1 MILAADRGRDRGDA
15 VRVAKFPEMIRAFPV
30 CALLALSSSVQAA
43 VVQVNAGGFAL
54 RHEATV
60 IAPAAKVY
68 DALVQPGPW
77 WDSDHTYS
85 GDAKN
90 MSIDARAGGCFC
102 ERLKDGGSIEHM
114 RVVYAQPGRAL
125 RMAGGLGPLQAA
137 GVAGSMTWRFTPV
150 DGGTKIEMSYAVG
163 GFMEGGFDKMSGLV
177 DGVLGEQVQRVKLY
191 VETGKATAN

>member
-1 MILAADRGRDRGDA
+1 VRPFGALAAA
-15 VRVAKFPEMIRAFPV
+15 IALVA
-30 CALLALSSSVQAA
+30 LATGARAA

-60 IAPAAKVY
+60 SAPAVKVY
-68 DALVQPGPW
+68 DTLVQPGSW
-77 WDSDHTYS
+77 WDSEHTYS
-85 GDAKN
+85 GDANN

-137 GVAGSMTWRFTPV
+137 GVAGSMTWRFTPIE
-150 DGGTKIEMSYAVG
+150 GGTKLEMSYAVG
-163 GFMEGGFDKMSGLV
+163 GFVEGGFDKMSALV
-177 DGVLGEQVQRVKLY
+177 DTVLGEQFQRLKLY
-191 VETGKATAN
+191 VETGKPTAK